1 MLAELSEI
9 LTFLPC
15 ATPEAWVAN
24 ALENQDLLLIDHAN
38 CEKKAAMNAIQLTFR
53 HNSNF
58 AFLNKMSRLAREEMR
73 HFEQVIA
80 IMEKRKITYRHLSAS
95 RYASNLHKLIRD
107 GQKERLVDM
116 LIIGAYIEARSCE
129 RFARIASELD
139 EELCKFYSSLL
150 KSEARHYKDYLA
162 LARQVTCES
171 MLNERINTFG
181 SLEREIIESPDHE
194 FRFHSGPVPTR
205 LSLL

>member
-1 MLAELSEI
+1 MLPELSEI

-53 HNSNF
+53 YNRNF

-80 IMEKRKITYRHLSAS
+80 IMEKRQITYRHLSAS

-107 GQKERLVDM
+107 GQKERLVDI
-116 LIIGAYIEARSCE
+116 LIIGAFIEARSCE
-129 RFARIASELD
+129 RFARIAPELD
-139 EELCKFYSSLL
+139 KELCKFYSSLL
-150 KSEARHYKDYLA
+150 KSEARHYQDYLA
-162 LARQVTCES
+162 LARQLTCVS
-171 MLNERINTFG
+171 MLNERINTLG

-194 FRFHSGPVPTR
+194 FRFHSGPVAP
-205 LSLL
+205 